1 MNNDDIDIAQLTV
14 AAPRATAAAAERPPR
29 RVQGYFVRGPVP
41 WAWIAAAARLPG
53 RALHIGM
60 SLWFRVGRSNDMTVS
75 LSLNAVA
82 AELGFD
88 RSTASRA
95 LAALSRA
102 GLVSVEHGPGRNCA
116 VTVHMVNDAA
126 NDKT

>member
-1 MNNDDIDIAQLTV
+1 MNDDDIDIPKLTI
-14 AAPRATAAAAERPPR
+14 AAPGATAAAVRPPR

-41 WAWIAAAARLPG
+41 WAWITAATRLPG

-60 SLWFRVGRSNDMTVS
+60 SLWFRVGRTNDMTVS

-82 AELGFD
+82 VELGFD

-102 GLVSVEHGPGRNCA
+102 GLVSVERGPGRNCA
-116 VTVHMVNDAA
+116 VTVHMVDDAA